1 MKRLVYASSSSVYG
15 NSDVIP
21 FKETANVDTPIS
33 LYAATKKSNE
43 LMAHTYAHLYG
54 IETIGLRFFTVYGPW
69 GRPDMSLFLFTK
81 KILDGEPIDVF
92 NYGNHRRDFTY
103 VDDIVEGVIRCID
116 QPAAPNDAWTGD
128 EPDPGTSKAPYRLY
142 NIGNNAPVEL
152 MDFIGAIEKCLGIE
166 AQKNM
171 LPLQL
176 GDVPDTYSNTDN
188 LVNEFNYKPSTTVN
202 TGVKEFVDWY
212 IEQAQANGCET
223 GIFCGDWHHNRN
235 SLNLTTMDSTIRCME
250 KLGKAFEKFY
260 FFDGNHD
267 LYYKDKRDVNS
278 TAFAKHIPGITFIDE
293 VHIEDDVAL
302 VPWLVGDEWRTIKSI
317 KSKYMF
323 GHFELPSFYMNAMV
337 QMPDHGELKA
347 EHFEHQEYVFS
358 GHFHKRQKQGKV
370 HYLGNAFPHN
380 YADAW
385 DDDRGMMILD
395 RENNAEP
402 VYINWPDC
410 PKYRTVKLSQLID
423 EQATL
428 IKPNMYLRVNLDL
441 PISYE
446 EASFIKETFI
456 NNFGCREISLI
467 PQKQLEEISTE
478 LDIQQFESVDQIVAG
493 EINAIDSDNF
503 NKKMLMDIYNEL

>member
-1 MKRLVYASSSSVYG
+1 LFRKAAVFTDIHFGLKG
-15 NSDVIP
+15 NSKVHNQDC
-21 FKETANVDTPIS
+21 ED
-33 LYAATKKSNE
+33 
-43 LMAHTYAHLYG
+43 
-54 IETIGLRFFTVYGPW
+54 
-69 GRPDMSLFLFTK
+69 
-81 KILDGEPIDVF
+81 
-92 NYGNHRRDFTY
+92 
-103 VDDIVEGVIRCID
+103 
-116 QPAAPNDAWTGD
+116 
-128 EPDPGTSKAPYRLY
+128 
-142 NIGNNAPVEL
+142 
-152 MDFIGAIEKCLGIE
+152 
-166 AQKNM
+166 
-171 LPLQL
+171 
-176 GDVPDTYSNTDN
+176 
-188 LVNEFNYKPSTTVN
+188 
-202 TGVKEFVDWY
+202 FVDWY
-212 IEQAQANGCET
+212 IEQAKANGCET

-250 KLGKAFEKFY
+250 KLGETFEKFY

-278 TAFAKHIPGITFIDE
+278 TAFAKHIPGITFIDSIYQE
-293 VHIEDDVAL
+293 EDVAL
-302 VPWLVGDEWRTIKSI
+302 VPWLVGDEWKKIKSI
-317 KSKYMF
+317 KAKYLF

-358 GHFHKRQKQGKV
+358 GHFHKRQKQGKI

-410 PKYRTVKLSQLID
+410 PKYRTIKLSQLID
-423 EQATL
+423 EQTTL

-446 EASFIKETFI
+446 EASFVKETFI
-456 NNFGCREISLI
+456 NNYNCREISLI
-467 PQKQLEEISTE
+467 PQKQLEEISTQ